1 MEIELLFST
10 VAKLASYI
18 LPVLGVILLIYLIIF
33 VKNLIDTLKDLSLT
47 LLTAESE
54 IRKLD
59 GPLNT
64 ANELS
69 QTVDEVHHATK
80 AAVTKAS
87 KAVSENFDVV
97 KNWVMEKKKS
107 SDIVVKEEKPD
118 VSEVSKE
125 DKSDE

>member
-1 MEIELLFST
+1 MSLELLFST
-10 VAKLASYI
+10 VSQLAMYI

-54 IRKLD
+54 IKKLD

-69 QTVDEVHHATK
+69 KTVDEVHHATK

-87 KAVSENFDVV
+87 KVVSENFEVVKDWVMNKNSSSDSVQTEDKEDVV
-97 KNWVMEKKKS
+97 VS
-107 SDIVVKEEKPD
+107 KEEK
-118 VSEVSKE
+118 
-125 DKSDE
+125 SDE

>member
-10 VAKLASYI
+10 LAKLASYL

-87 KAVSENFDVV
+87 KAVSDNFDVV

-107 SDIVVKEEKPD
+107 SDIVVKEEK
-118 VSEVSKE
+118 SEVSKE
-125 DKSDE
+125 EKSDE

>member
-1 MEIELLFST
+1 MEIEILFST
-10 VAKLASYI
+10 VAKIATYM

-69 QTVDEVHHATK
+69 KTVDEVHYATK
-80 AAVTKAS
+80 NAVTKAS
-87 KAVSENFDVV
+87 QVVSENFDMV
-97 KNWVMEKKKS
+97 KEWVLDKKKS
-107 SDIVVKEEKPD
+107 SDIEKEEKA
-118 VSEVSKE
+118 VISKE
-125 DKSDE
+125 EKSDE

>member
-1 MEIELLFST
+1 MQIELLFST
-10 VAKLASYI
+10 VSKLAMYI

-54 IRKLD
+54 IKKLD

-64 ANELS
+64 ASELAK
-69 QTVDEVHHATK
+69 TVDEVHFATK
-80 AAVTKAS
+80 TAVTKAS
-87 KAVSENFDVV
+87 KVVSDNFDLV
-97 KNWVMEKKKS
+97 KDYIVSKKNS
-107 SDIVVKEEKPD
+107 SNTKD
-118 VSEVSKE
+118 VENVVSKE

>member
-1 MEIELLFST
+1 MSMEVLFST
-10 VAKLASYI
+10 VARLAMYI

-54 IRKLD
+54 IKKLD

-64 ANELS
+64 ANELAK
-69 QTVDEVHHATK
+69 TVDEVHHATK
-80 AAVTKAS
+80 TAVTKAS
-87 KAVSENFDVV
+87 KAVSENF
-97 KNWVMEKKKS
+97 E
-107 SDIVVKEEKPD
+107 VVKEWVINKKNSSD
-118 VSEVSKE
+118 SVSTEVKEDNAVSKE